1 MQEETSERYPVW
13 TGEEIP
19 ALRKARRERLRE
31 FAEHLNRSD
40 RAISEWAAGRT
51 NRRPRVLDQNLVNH
65 LLRVVPP
72 DMLSWLK
79 GRLLEQ
85 APADL
90 LPWLR
95 ERLQAENG
103 WGRKCGDA

>member
-1 MQEETSERYPVW
+1 MLEEAGEKYPVW
-13 TGEEIP
+13 TGEEAP
-19 ALRKARRERLRE
+19 ALRKASHERLRE

-40 RAISEWAAGRT
+40 RWAISDWEAGRT
-51 NRRPRVLDQNLVNH
+51 NRKPRVLDRDLVNH
-65 LLRVVPP
+65 LLTVVPP
-72 DMLSWLK
+72 DMLPWLK
-79 GRLLEQ
+79 RGLLEQ

-103 WGRKCGDA
+103 SGR